1 MTPLALAR
9 AIAALGVAFLLGS
22 LPWALWIGQWARG
35 VDVRAHGSGNLGA
48 TNVYRTLGPRLGWT
62 VFALDLSKSAAAVFA
77 ADAIGGD
84 TFPGGRAVARAAGA
98 LCAVLGHVFSPFAGW
113 KGGKGVAAA
122 LGAMVAVAPVAS
134 LTAFGVFVVGLVASR
149 RISVGSILAAIALPT
164 LLWVAPF
171 AYADGPRPAWARR
184 WRRSSSCATCRTC
197 DASPQAPS
205 PRSRSRTARGRSGR
219 EHRDPGRRVRMRA
232 GRRIVGDDARRC
244 TSQRSGDRCGC
255 GMSTPPT

>member
-1 MTPLALAR
+1 MTPLAIAR

-22 LPWALWIGQWARG
+22 LPWALWIGRWARG

-62 VFALDLSKSAAAVFA
+62 VFALDLLKSAAAVFA

-98 LCAVLGHVFSPFAGW
+98 LCAVLGHVFSPLAGW

-122 LGAMVAVAPVAS
+122 LGAMVAVAPLAS
-134 LTAFGVFVVGLVASR
+134 LTAFGVFVLGLVASR

-171 AYADGPRPAWARR
+171 A
-184 WRRSSSCATCRTC
+184 
-197 DASPQAPS
+197 
-205 PRSRSRTARGRSGR
+205 
-219 EHRDPGRRVRMRA
+219 RA
-232 GRRIVGDDARRC
+232 GTAAACVGTALAALVLVRHVPNMRRLAAGTEPAFAFKDRAREER
-244 TSQRSGDRCGC
+244 
-255 GMSTPPT
+255 P